1 MGGVDWRSNSVDWL
15 VNGSLPERLTTS
27 VLACRIDIDPQTAPQ
42 RGGQVAARQ
51 TALRFSDE
59 RGARPISANPIAESP
74 IAESPIAAWTAS
86 HLHIALGCGT
96 VFPNAVVQ

>member
-27 VLACRIDIDPQTAPQ
+27 ALACRVDIDPQTATQ
-42 RGGQVAARQ
+42 RGGRVAARQ

-59 RGARPISANPIAESP
+59 RGANPIAANP

>member
-15 VNGSLPERLTTS
+15 VNGSLPESLTTS
-27 VLACRIDIDPQTAPQ
+27 ALACRVDIDPQTATQ
-42 RGGQVAARQ
+42 RGGKVAVRQ

-59 RGARPISANPIAESP
+59 RGARPISANP

>member
-1 MGGVDWRSNSVDWL
+1 MGGVDWRANSVDWL
-15 VNGSLPERLTTS
+15 VNGSLPESLTTS
-27 VLACRIDIDPQTAPQ
+27 ALACRIDIDPQTAPQ
-42 RGGQVAARQ
+42 RGGRVAARQ